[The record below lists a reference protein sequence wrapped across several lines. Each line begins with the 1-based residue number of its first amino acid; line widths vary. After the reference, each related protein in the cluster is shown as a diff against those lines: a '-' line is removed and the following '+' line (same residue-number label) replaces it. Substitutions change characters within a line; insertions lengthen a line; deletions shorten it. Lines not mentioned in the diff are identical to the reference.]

1 MLMMDHTGMS
11 EKRWSEVINA
21 IEELAPD
28 YDRVNSLI
36 TFGMADKWRRE
47 VATRASQDDIVLE
60 IGSGPGSFAKNLDS
74 KQVYCLEPSRQLAE
88 FSKSVIDGERTTLV
102 QGLGERIPLSDGSV
116 DKVFCVFSFRD
127 FLDKPAGVSEML
139 RVLKDGGQAFIV
151 DIAKP
156 PPGPWAKLL
165 EMHVKHVVPRLARVA
180 VTPAAYQRLS
190 RDPYRT
196 FVDTYEAFGFTK
208 VYEDL
213 LRRKGFE
220 QVGTE
225 FLKLRGATMTRGSKP
240 WKSTSS

>member
-1 MLMMDHTGMS
+1 MMDHTGMS
-11 EKRWSEVINA
+11 ERRWSEVINA

-60 IGSGPGSFAKNLDS
+60 IGSGPGSFAKNLHS

-88 FSKSVIDGERTTLV
+88 FSRGVIDGDRTTLL
-102 QGLGERIPLSDGSV
+102 QGLGERIPLADGSV

-180 VTPAAYQRLS
+180 ASPAAYQRLS

-196 FVDTYEAFGFTK
+196 FADTYEAFGFTK
-208 VYEDL
+208 VYEEL

>member
-1 MLMMDHTGMS
+1 MYMMDHTGMS
-11 EKRWSEVINA
+11 EERWSEVVDA

-36 TFGMADKWRRE
+36 TFGMADRWRKE
-47 VATRASQDDIVLE
+47 VASRALRDDVVLE
-60 IGSGPGSFAKNLDS
+60 IGSGPGSFAKRLES
-74 KQVYCLEPSRQLAE
+74 EQVYCLEPSRRLAE
-88 FSKSVIDGERTTLV
+88 MSRGVIDGERTTLL
-102 QGLGERIPLSDGSV
+102 QGLGEKIPLADSSV

-127 FLDKPAGVSEML
+127 FLDKSAGVSEML

-165 EMHVKHVVPRLARVA
+165 DMHVRHVVPRLARVA
-180 VTPAAYQRLS
+180 ASPAAYHRLS

-196 FVDTYEAFGFTK
+196 FADTYEAFGFTA
-208 VYEDL
+208 VYEEL

-225 FLKLRGATMTRGSKP
+225 FLKMRGATMTRGSKP

>member
-1 MLMMDHTGMS
+1 MMDYTGMS
-11 EKRWSEVINA
+11 ERSWSEVVNA

-28 YDRVNSLI
+28 YDRINSLI
-36 TFGMADKWRRE
+36 TFGMADKWRKE
-47 VATRASQDDIVLE
+47 VASNAGPDDVVLE

-74 KQVYCLEPSRQLAE
+74 KQVYCLEPSRPLAE
-88 FSKSVIDGERTTLV
+88 FSRSVIDGDRTTLL
-102 QGLGERIPLSDGSV
+102 QGLGERIPLADESV

-165 EMHVKHVVPRLARVA
+165 DIHIKHVVPMLARVA
-180 VTPAAYQRLS
+180 ASPAAYQRLS

-196 FVDTYEAFGFTK
+196 FADTYEAFGVTR
-208 VYEDL
+208 VYEEL

-240 WKSTSS
+240 WTSTSS

>member
-1 MLMMDHTGMS
+1 MMDHTGMS
-11 EKRWSEVINA
+11 RRSWSEVVNA
-21 IEELAPD
+21 IEEIAPD

-36 TFGMADKWRRE
+36 TFGLADRWREE
-47 VATRASQDDIVLE
+47 VASRAGSDDVVLE
-60 IGSGPGSFAKNLDS
+60 IGSGPGSFAKRLGS
-74 KQVYCLEPSRQLAE
+74 KQVYCLEPSKALAE
-88 FSKSVIDGERTTLV
+88 FSKDVVDRERTTLL
-102 QGLGERIPLSDGSV
+102 QGLGERIPLAEGSV

-139 RVLKDGGQAFIV
+139 RVLKEGGEAFIV

-156 PPGPWAKLL
+156 PPGPLAKLL

-180 VTPAAYQRLS
+180 VTPEAYQRLS

-196 FVDTYEAFGFTK
+196 FVDTYQAFGFTT

-213 LRRKGFE
+213 LRGKGFE
-220 QVGTE
+220 KVGTE
-225 FLKLRGATMTRGSKP
+225 FLKLKGATMTRGSKP

>member
-1 MLMMDHTGMS
+1 MMDHTGMS
-11 EKRWSEVINA
+11 ERRWSEVVNA

-47 VATRASQDDIVLE
+47 AAARARQDDVVLE
-60 IGSGPGSFAKNLDS
+60 IGSGPGSFAKNLAS
-74 KQVYCLEPSRQLAE
+74 KQVYCLEPSRPLAE
-88 FSKSVIDGERTTLV
+88 FSRSIIDGDTTTLL
-102 QGLGERIPLSDGSV
+102 QGLGEKIPLADESV

-139 RVLKDGGQAFIV
+139 RVLREGGQAFIV

-165 EMHVKHVVPRLARVA
+165 DLHVKHLVPKLARVA
-180 VTPAAYQRLS
+180 ASPAAYQRLS

-196 FVDTYEAFGFTK
+196 FYDTYDAFGFTN
-208 VYEDL
+208 VYEEL